1 MVGPAG
7 SDPASAAFQAAA
19 NPSQLET
26 HSREAGT
33 RTPST
38 WSQARCAN
46 PYATSREWTAPD
58 LNREPSPC
66 EGVALPLELAA
77 HAIRGAC
84 GSRTRDLL
92 PAEQARCHLRQG
104 PIDAPGPAPANAGRY
119 RGLMLTLLS
128 CHF

>member
-26 HSREAGT
+26 HGREPRSRTGCVMLPKQAGY
-33 RTPST
+33 RLP
-38 WSQARCAN
+38 R
-46 PYATSREWTAPD
+46 SREWTAGD
-58 LNREPSPC
+58 SNAEPSPC

-84 GSRTRDLL
+84 GSLTRDLV
-92 PAEQARCHLRQG
+92 PAVQARYQLRHT
-104 PIDAPGPAPANAGRY
+104 PTFLIYAIIKNKATKLICKIKN
-119 RGLMLTLLS
+119 LWI
-128 CHF
+128 